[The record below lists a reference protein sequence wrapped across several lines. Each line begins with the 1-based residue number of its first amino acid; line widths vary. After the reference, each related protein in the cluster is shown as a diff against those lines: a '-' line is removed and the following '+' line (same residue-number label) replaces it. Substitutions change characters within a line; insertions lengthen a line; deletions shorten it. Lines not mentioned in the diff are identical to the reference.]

1 MPNSVLLRLL
11 NERINVIGF
20 HFLLTISPPIW
31 NRLYR
36 NQKDKLF
43 KSFLGEGGWSQSW
56 FMAMLKQADLSCEM
70 LFQDQKTLQ
79 TSWEA
84 ASFPKE
90 QSMCI
95 QAHAHTHTH
104 TRVQTHLFYKKHP
117 RDKMEKKNLLRSLQ
131 RFSWVLCDHAF
142 RRYVLDQN
150 PPNFSP

>member
-43 KSFLGEGGWSQSW
+43 KSFLGEGAWRQSW
-56 FMAMLKQADLSCEM
+56 FMAMLRQADLSCEM

-90 QSMCI
+90 QC
-95 QAHAHTHTH
+95 AYRHTHTH
-104 TRVQTHLFYKKHP
+104 TRACKHTYFIK
-117 RDKMEKKNLLRSLQ
+117 RVLEIKWKKKNLLRSLQ

-142 RRYVLDQN
+142 QRYVLDLN